1 MYLHLGQ
8 SAVVSQRS
16 IIGIFDLDHT
26 SVSAR
31 TRRLLDLAEKEGR
44 VVSVS
49 EDLPKSFVL
58 CGEGEGPSL
67 IYLSQLSTA
76 TLRGRAERLGF
87 TAEET
92 AVNAA
97 SKKTVGCGAPC
108 DKKTESA
115 LSEPASPAGAGS
127 QSV

>member
-92 AVNAA
+92 AVN
-97 SKKTVGCGAPC
+97 
-108 DKKTESA
+108 
-115 LSEPASPAGAGS
+115 
-127 QSV
+127 